1 LALGGQGTIISHSVE
16 WQEHKAG
23 SNVYVRC
30 WLPCLHALT
39 DPDCFSTAPSHAKFV
54 SHQIQPITKMSS
66 LEPVLAS
73 NSTNANV
80 SKFAGQSAS
89 AFAASLVVSIIIFT
103 VEAGLFVL
111 IKDRFSRI

>member
-1 LALGGQGTIISHSVE
+1 
-16 WQEHKAG
+16 
-23 SNVYVRC
+23 
-30 WLPCLHALT
+30 
-39 DPDCFSTAPSHAKFV
+39 
-54 SHQIQPITKMSS
+54 MSS

>member
-1 LALGGQGTIISHSVE
+1 
-16 WQEHKAG
+16 
-23 SNVYVRC
+23 
-30 WLPCLHALT
+30 
-39 DPDCFSTAPSHAKFV
+39 
-54 SHQIQPITKMSS
+54 MSS
-66 LEPVLAS
+66 LDPVLTS